1 MKITTHMSRITVC
14 SSKIS
19 CAMMVSGCCRLS
31 LISACARL
39 PPMAVRSR
47 PVRLRAIVLVMIVPS
62 QVLFARL
69 SDGSQLTAE
78 RARQRTA
85 LLFGQMPPE
94 LDLASMRAQRQRDA
108 ARSGAVHN
116 HLRPEAIELEAAGPA
131 GFPSFE

>member
-1 MKITTHMSRITVC
+1 
-14 SSKIS
+14 
-19 CAMMVSGCCRLS
+19 
-31 LISACARL
+31 
-39 PPMAVRSR
+39 
-47 PVRLRAIVLVMIVPS
+47 
-62 QVLFARL
+62 
-69 SDGSQLTAE
+69 LTAE

-131 GFPSFE
+131 GFPSFEQHAVPFDRDGLEVSGVALDAAESDEQHEHLRPRERQHEPGTVKGERHRYCEAENDQ